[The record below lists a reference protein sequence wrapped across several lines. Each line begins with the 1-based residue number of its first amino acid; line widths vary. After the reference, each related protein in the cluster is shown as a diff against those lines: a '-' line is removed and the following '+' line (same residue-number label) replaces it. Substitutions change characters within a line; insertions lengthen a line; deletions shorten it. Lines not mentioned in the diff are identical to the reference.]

1 MDFLL
6 EKASF
11 EDKNVWVKTESSSL
25 VTISNLVRLSRFMEG
40 TFTSMIAMGIPEN
53 SMKSWDNLKDP
64 LNHIKMISGP
74 PRLTINGC
82 LKKTQ

>member
-11 EDKNVWVKTESSSL
+11 EDKNVWVKMESSSL
-25 VTISNLVRLSRFMEG
+25 AMISSLVRPSLFMEE
-40 TFTSMIAMGIPEN
+40 TFTFTIAMGIPES